1 MTPIEQIAAAIKEVF
16 GENPI
21 PSDGFLLVHAAKY
34 NELADVM
41 NKSYL
46 EEIERNK
53 ALQHIWNI
61 AADHPPYTPQEI
73 EGDKSCEIG
82 RAHV

>member
-21 PSDGFLLVHAAKY
+21 PSDGFLVVHAAKY

-41 NKSYL
+41 NKLYL
-46 EEIERNK
+46 EE
-53 ALQHIWNI
+53 
-61 AADHPPYTPQEI
+61 QENH
-73 EGDKSCEIG
+73 G
-82 RAHV
+82 